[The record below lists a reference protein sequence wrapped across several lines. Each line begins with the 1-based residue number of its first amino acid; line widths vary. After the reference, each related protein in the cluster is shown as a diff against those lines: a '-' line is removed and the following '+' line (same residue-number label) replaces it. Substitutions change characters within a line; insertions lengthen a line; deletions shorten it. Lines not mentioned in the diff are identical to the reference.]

1 MHCVACN
8 KLLTDFE
15 ATRRNAITKDF
26 VDLCKVCFEDVKG
39 LFPVLER
46 KDLLTQ
52 SDLDLDGDDVDS
64 VESEKLNTGELGDY
78 IDYYVV
84 SNDSYD
90 ISYKLNTLL
99 KIP

>member
-1 MHCVACN
+1 MHCNCCDR
-8 KLLTDFE
+8 LLSEFE
-15 ATRRNAITKDF
+15 ATRKNAVTGDYI
-26 VDLCKVCFEDVKG
+26 DLCRVCFEDVKG

-52 SDLDLDGDDVDS
+52 SDLDLDGDDDDS

-78 IDYYVV
+78 IDYIV

-90 ISYKLNTLL
+90 IS
-99 KIP
+99 

>member
-15 ATRRNAITKDF
+15 ATRRNAITRDF

-39 LFPVLER
+39 LFPVIER

-52 SDLDLDGDDVDS
+52 SDLDLDGDDDDS
-64 VESEKLNTGELGDY
+64 VESDMKMDTRDCRDY
-78 IDYYVV
+78 IDYIV
-84 SNDSYD
+84 SNDTYGDSD
-90 ISYKLNTLL
+90 TYK
-99 KIP
+99 

>member
-52 SDLDLDGDDVDS
+52 SDLDLDGDDDDG

-78 IDYYVV
+78 IDYIV

-90 ISYKLNTLL
+90 IS
-99 KIP
+99 

>member
-52 SDLDLDGDDVDS
+52 SDLDLDGEEDS
-64 VESEKLNTGELGDY
+64 VECSTEMDTRELGDY
-78 IDYYVV
+78 IDYIV

-90 ISYKLNTLL
+90 IHRS
-99 KIP
+99 

>member
-64 VESEKLNTGELGDY
+64 VESEKLNTGDCRDY
-78 IDYYVV
+78 IDYIV
-84 SNDSYD
+84 SSETYEDS
-90 ISYKLNTLL
+90 
-99 KIP
+99 

>member
-39 LFPVLER
+39 LFPVIER
-46 KDLLTQ
+46 KDLVTE
-52 SDLDLDGDDVDS
+52 SDLDPSEQDLD
-64 VESEKLNTGELGDY
+64 VELNTGDCRDY
-78 IDYYVV
+78 IDYIV
-84 SNDSYD
+84 SNDTYEDHRS
-90 ISYKLNTLL
+90 
-99 KIP
+99 

>member
-39 LFPVLER
+39 LFPVIER
-46 KDLLTQ
+46 KDLVTQ
-52 SDLDLDGDDVDS
+52 SDLDLEGDDD
-64 VESEKLNTGELGDY
+64 EIHQENYEDCLEFSEIKTFGD
-78 IDYYVV
+78 
-84 SNDSYD
+84 
-90 ISYKLNTLL
+90 
-99 KIP
+99 

>member
-39 LFPVLER
+39 LFPVIER
-46 KDLLTQ
+46 KDLVTE
-52 SDLDLDGDDVDS
+52 SDLDLEGDEDS
-64 VESEKLNTGELGDY
+64 VNSREMNTGDCRDY
-78 IDYYVV
+78 IDYIV
-84 SNDSYD
+84 SNDIYGDS
-90 ISYKLNTLL
+90 
-99 KIP
+99 

>member
-1 MHCVACN
+1 MHCNCCDR
-8 KLLTDFE
+8 LLSEFE

-52 SDLDLDGDDVDS
+52 SDLDLDGDDDDG

-78 IDYYVV
+78 IDYIV

-90 ISYKLNTLL
+90 IS
-99 KIP
+99 

>member
-39 LFPVLER
+39 LFPVIER
-46 KDLLTQ
+46 KDLVTQ
-52 SDLDLDGDDVDS
+52 SDLDISDSVDGDDDS
-64 VESEKLNTGELGDY
+64 VVESEKLDTGDLEEYYKDTYIVSYEDY
-78 IDYYVV
+78 DV
-84 SNDSYD
+84 S
-90 ISYKLNTLL
+90 
-99 KIP
+99 

>member
-39 LFPVLER
+39 LFPVIER
-46 KDLLTQ
+46 KDLVNE
-52 SDLDLDGDDVDS
+52 SDLDPSEQDLD
-64 VESEKLNTGELGDY
+64 VESREIDTGDCRDY
-78 IDYYVV
+78 IDYIV
-84 SNDSYD
+84 SNDIYGDS
-90 ISYKLNTLL
+90 
-99 KIP
+99 